1 METDHLG
8 PDYRAETIPLGRDA
22 EGELVATLVERA
34 DNPPSGPAV
43 LYVHGFVDY
52 FFHPHVADFY
62 RDRGFAFYAVD
73 LRRSG
78 RSLRPGQTP
87 YFMSSIEEYYPEL
100 EQAVRRIRARH
111 EKLVINAHSTGAL
124 AAAVWADSVRGRGLI
139 HGMFLNSPFLALNA
153 PPLTRAVGRVF
164 SPLLGKLS
172 PKMRVPVPLSGVNAI
187 SLHKD
192 HHGEWDFS
200 LDWKPVTG
208 LPVHMGWLGGVVKA
222 QAKVRRGLR
231 IDVPIL
237 AAASTASYKEPGW
250 SPQAQRADAVLD
262 ADVIAALAP
271 RLGPDVTVVRIPDGM
286 HDLALS
292 GEAARTRLFKELGE
306 WLDERF

>member
-1 METDHLG
+1 MDTDHLG
-8 PDYRAETIPLGRDA
+8 PGYLTETLPLGRDA
-22 EGELVATLVERA
+22 EGELVATLIERA
-34 DNPPSGPAV
+34 DNPASGPAV

-62 RDRGFAFYAVD
+62 RERGFAFYAVD

-87 YFMSSIEEYYPEL
+87 YFISSVEEYYPEL
-100 EQAVRRIRARH
+100 AESVRRIRERH
-111 EKLVINAHSTGAL
+111 DRVLINAHSTGAL
-124 AAAVWADSVRGRGLI
+124 AASLWADSVRGQGLV
-139 HGMFLNSPFLALNA
+139 HGLFLNSPFLALNA
-153 PPLTRAVGRVF
+153 PPLTRAFGRTF
-164 SPLLGKLS
+164 SPLLGRLS
-172 PKMRVPVPLSGVNAI
+172 PKMRVPVPLGGVNAL

-222 QAKVRRGLR
+222 QARVRRGLR
-231 IDVPIL
+231 IDAPIL
-237 AAASTASYKEPGW
+237 SASSTTTYRGHGWTPAAQK
-250 SPQAQRADAVLD
+250 ADAVLD
-262 ADVIAALAP
+262 ADVIATLAP
-271 RLGPDVTVVRIPDGM
+271 RLGRDVTVVRIPEGM

-292 GEAARTRLFKELGE
+292 GEAARMRLFKEIGE
-306 WLDERF
+306 WLDDHF